1 MAGKSSA
8 TPDASDEATITI
20 NATLAALPA
29 DQRATLQALR
39 EAIAAAAP
47 EAVEAISYAMPAFR
61 YHGRALVS
69 YAGWKAHCSLYPMS
83 GAVIDA
89 NRTELAAF
97 DIDKG
102 TIRFTPDDPL
112 PAAVV
117 TTIVRA
123 RMAEIDAAR
132 SRR

>member
-1 MAGKSSA
+1 
-8 TPDASDEATITI
+8 
-20 NATLAALPA
+20 
-29 DQRATLQALR
+29 
-39 EAIAAAAP
+39 
-47 EAVEAISYAMPAFR
+47 
-61 YHGRALVS
+61 
-69 YAGWKAHCSLYPMS
+69 MS